1 MYLTEFDFTDL
12 FTFFAEINF
21 FPSYSFFQGTLS
33 FALNGKD
40 LGVAASGLNNRVPL
54 YASFSLYNEGDQLSV
69 VMVRVSAV
77 CQNQNQGQSQIQGQ
91 GISDI
96 ISVSPAGRET
106 NSIASTHQ
114 TPHQMEL
121 ISQPSLVPAI
131 HPLGLSNTQITSQ
144 KSQIPSQSRLLPSQ
158 TLLQAGVGA
167 VGVGVGFGVGLGVGI
182 TAGSGSGT
190 VTGIGASKVGMI
202 PYPHISQNASGA
214 ERLLERYLLS
224 LISS

>member
-1 MYLTEFDFTDL
+1 M
-12 FTFFAEINF
+12 
-21 FPSYSFFQGTLS
+21 
-33 FALNGKD
+33 
-40 LGVAASGLNNRVPL
+40 AASGLNNRVPL

-77 CQNQNQGQSQIQGQ
+77 CQNQNQNQGQSQGQ

-96 ISVSPAGRET
+96 ISVSPAGRES
-106 NSIASTHQ
+106 NNIVGTHQ
-114 TPHQMEL
+114 SPHQVEL

-131 HPLGLSNTQITSQ
+131 NPLGLSNTQITAQ

-158 TLLQAGVGA
+158 ILLQAGVGA
-167 VGVGVGFGVGLGVGI
+167 VGVGVGFGVGI
-182 TAGSGSGT
+182 TAGSGT

-202 PYPHISQNASGA
+202 PYPHISHNASGA

-224 LISS
+224 LIIISS

>member
-1 MYLTEFDFTDL
+1 M
-12 FTFFAEINF
+12 
-21 FPSYSFFQGTLS
+21 
-33 FALNGKD
+33 
-40 LGVAASGLNNRVPL
+40 AASGLNNRVPL

-77 CQNQNQGQSQIQGQ
+77 CQNQNQNQNQGQSQSQGQ

-96 ISVSPAGRET
+96 ISVSPAGRES
-106 NSIASTHQ
+106 NNIVSTHQ
-114 TPHQMEL
+114 SPHQMEL

-131 HPLGLSNTQITSQ
+131 NPLGLSNTQITSQ

-158 TLLQAGVGA
+158 TLLQAGVGV
-167 VGVGVGFGVGLGVGI
+167 VGVGVGFGVGI

-190 VTGIGASKVGMI
+190 GTGTGIGASKVGMI

-224 LISS
+224 LTYS

>member
-1 MYLTEFDFTDL
+1 M
-12 FTFFAEINF
+12 
-21 FPSYSFFQGTLS
+21 
-33 FALNGKD
+33 
-40 LGVAASGLNNRVPL
+40 AASGLNNRVPL

-77 CQNQNQGQSQIQGQ
+77 CQNQNQNQNQGQSQSQGQ

-96 ISVSPAGRET
+96 ISVFPAGRES
-106 NSIASTHQ
+106 NNIVSTHQ

-131 HPLGLSNTQITSQ
+131 NPLGLSNTQITSQ

-158 TLLQAGVGA
+158 TLLQAGVG
-167 VGVGVGFGVGLGVGI
+167 VGVGFGVGI
-182 TAGSGSGT
+182 TAGSGT

>member
-1 MYLTEFDFTDL
+1 M
-12 FTFFAEINF
+12 
-21 FPSYSFFQGTLS
+21 
-33 FALNGKD
+33 
-40 LGVAASGLNNRVPL
+40 AASGLNNRVPL

-77 CQNQNQGQSQIQGQ
+77 CQNQNQNQGQSQIQGQ

-96 ISVSPAGRET
+96 ISVSPAGRES
-106 NSIASTHQ
+106 NNIVSTHQ
-114 TPHQMEL
+114 SPHQVEL

-224 LISS
+224 PAYS

>member
-1 MYLTEFDFTDL
+1 M
-12 FTFFAEINF
+12 
-21 FPSYSFFQGTLS
+21 
-33 FALNGKD
+33 
-40 LGVAASGLNNRVPL
+40 AASGLNNRVPL
-54 YASFSLYNEGDQLSV
+54 YASFSLYNESDQLSV

-77 CQNQNQGQSQIQGQ
+77 CQNQNQGQSQIQDQ

-96 ISVSPAGRET
+96 ISVSPAGQES
-106 NSIASTHQ
+106 NNIASTHQ

-131 HPLGLSNTQITSQ
+131 NPMGLSNTQINSQ
-144 KSQIPSQSRLLPSQ
+144 KSQITSQSRLLPSQ

-167 VGVGVGFGVGLGVGI
+167 VGVGVGFGVGI

-224 LISS
+224 LTYS